1 MMIYYL
7 MLEAIP
13 CHNNPESNEF
23 GGAYINCWVKASTR
37 KEALQRAKEY
47 IKNENWMFIK
57 TEDIWEA
64 QRQSYIDLSDSL
76 ECYDEACKNGL
87 SAIFNTW
94 PIDKDKHQLPKEIY
108 RLEN

>member
-23 GGAYINCWVKASTR
+23 GGAYINCWVKASTQ

-64 QRQSYIDLSDSL
+64 QRQSYIDLPDSL

-94 PIDKDKHQLPKEIY
+94 PIDHQLPKEIY